1 MPKVKK
7 KFNEKLN
14 WEIKQFLRQEPS
26 SKKMTKPKITRAKN
40 NKSQKTK
47 KTQKKKNKKLKKE
60 KQKKKNKE
68 SKKGHHDDDQIEVGI
83 SYCYKAELLS
93 TCTGG
98 VTFFGMS
105 NRRSKQTSR
114 VS

>member
-1 MPKVKK
+1 
-7 KFNEKLN
+7 
-14 WEIKQFLRQEPS
+14 
-26 SKKMTKPKITRAKN
+26 MTKPKTIRAKN
-40 NKSQKTK
+40 NTSQKTK
-47 KTQKKKNKKLKKE
+47 KLKKRKIKSSKKKNKKIKRE
-60 KQKKKNKE
+60 NKE

-83 SYCYKAELLS
+83 SYCYRARLLS

-98 VTFFGMS
+98 VTFLGIS

>member
-26 SKKMTKPKITRAKN
+26 AKKMTKPKTIRAKN

-47 KTQKKKNKKLKKE
+47 KLKKE
-60 KQKKKNKE
+60 KQKAQKRKTKK
-68 SKKGHHDDDQIEVGI
+68 
-83 SYCYKAELLS
+83 
-93 TCTGG
+93 
-98 VTFFGMS
+98 
-105 NRRSKQTSR
+105 
-114 VS
+114 